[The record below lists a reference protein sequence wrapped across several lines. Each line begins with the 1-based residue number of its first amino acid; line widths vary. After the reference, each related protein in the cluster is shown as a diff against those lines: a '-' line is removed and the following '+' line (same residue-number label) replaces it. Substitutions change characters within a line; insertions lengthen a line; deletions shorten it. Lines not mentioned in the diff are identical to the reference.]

1 MKKKIKYY
9 LLLHIVLL
17 IFSATGIASKLA
29 SGAEFLSPKFIL
41 FYGLVILGLGVY
53 AIFWQQVIKHLP
65 LVTAYANKAVTVIWG
80 MIFGLLFFEEKITIG
95 KAIGAAIV
103 IAGVYFIVTADAMD
117 EEQAMLETMETSGEV
132 KDEELKAK
140 EEPLC

>member
-53 AIFWQQVIKHLP
+53 AVFWQQVIKHLP

-140 EEPLC
+140 EESLC

>member
-53 AIFWQQVIKHLP
+53 AVFWQQVIKHLP